1 MLQINFLI
9 VLEFVEFD
17 HEWFGMSSF
26 GFDHDFVC
34 IFACLVAKKKM
45 QKKKRQTSSLGKNFQ
60 KNNEKP
66 KKKGYFN

>member
-34 IFACLVAKKKM
+34 IFACLVAKKKNA
-45 QKKKRQTSSLGKNFQ
+45 KK
-60 KNNEKP
+60 EKTNKFSREELS
-66 KKKGYFN
+66 KK